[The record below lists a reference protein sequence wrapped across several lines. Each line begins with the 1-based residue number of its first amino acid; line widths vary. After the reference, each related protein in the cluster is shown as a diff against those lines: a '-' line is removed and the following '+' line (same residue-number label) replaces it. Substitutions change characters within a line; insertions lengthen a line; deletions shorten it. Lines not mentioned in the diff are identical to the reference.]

1 MKTINWNKAFGGA
14 ITGWICAAAGV
25 ALALGGGAA
34 LDWTG
39 GTRTIVATVFGVFGC
54 LLGGFRAG
62 LFERSAPLSNGA
74 AAGVL
79 TAVPLSLVGLIQN
92 PGRIL
97 SVLFAA
103 FLGASIGA
111 FGGMVSNGSSR
122 AR

>member
-1 MKTINWNKAFGGA
+1 MKTINWSKAFGGA
-14 ITGWICAAAGV
+14 ITGWICAAFGV
-25 ALALGGGAA
+25 AVAVGGGAA
-34 LDWTG
+34 FDWTS

-54 LLGGFRAG
+54 LLGGFRSG
-62 LFERSAPLSNGA
+62 LLERAAPLSNGA

-79 TAVPLSLVGLIQN
+79 TAVPLSLVGLVQD

-97 SVLFAA
+97 GVLFAA
-103 FLGASIGA
+103 LLGASIGA